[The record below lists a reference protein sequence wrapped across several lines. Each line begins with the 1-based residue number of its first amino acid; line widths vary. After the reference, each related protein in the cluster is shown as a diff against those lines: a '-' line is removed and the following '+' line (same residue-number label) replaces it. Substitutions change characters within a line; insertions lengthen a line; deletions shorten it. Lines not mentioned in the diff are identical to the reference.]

1 MSAPNA
7 SHPVNLPHNLRL
19 VVISGMSGAG
29 KSVALHALEDAGYY
43 CVDNLPPA
51 LLLPLL
57 QDMGEN
63 LPSLRMAISMDA
75 RSSAEALAAIP
86 AELDLLRERGV
97 EVIPLFLDAS
107 NEIIMRRYSETRRKH
122 PLTRITSDNQG
133 KDLLDAI
140 KQERILLAP
149 LRERAH
155 VIDTTM
161 TRAAQLRTQIKELL
175 TISQRQ
181 LTLVLESFAF
191 KRGVPTDAD
200 YVFDVRMLPNPHY
213 EPHLRPLTG
222 CDQPV
227 ADTKLDHPRSQSM
240 LSDTSVRFLENG
252 CGCQV
257 RSTLS
262 PNRGC
267 RVSGSSAVP
276 PRSSA
281 LIRCSSSDRLRSNA
295 SPSQNSAA
303 RAPICSLSLMSLRPS
318 TALSV

>member
-97 EVIPLFLDAS
+97 EIIPLFLDAS

-227 ADTKLDHPRSQSM
+227 AEYLQQQPKVALMHRHIRDFLRQWLPELASDHRSCVTVAIGCTGGQHR
-240 LSDTSVRFLENG
+240 SVYLVEQLYGDF
-252 CGCQV
+252 
-257 RSTLS
+257 
-262 PNRGC
+262 
-267 RVSGSSAVP
+267 SAEWTCLK
-276 PRSSA
+276 RHREME
-281 LIRCSSSDRLRSNA
+281 L
-295 SPSQNSAA
+295 A
-303 RAPICSLSLMSLRPS
+303 RI
-318 TALSV
+318 

>member
-227 ADTKLDHPRSQSM
+227 AEYLQQQPKVALMHRHIRDFLRQWLPELACDHRSYVTVAIGCTGGQHR
-240 LSDTSVRFLENG
+240 SVYLVEQLYGDF
-252 CGCQV
+252 
-257 RSTLS
+257 
-262 PNRGC
+262 
-267 RVSGSSAVP
+267 SAEWTCLK
-276 PRSSA
+276 RHREME
-281 LIRCSSSDRLRSNA
+281 L
-295 SPSQNSAA
+295 A
-303 RAPICSLSLMSLRPS
+303 RI
-318 TALSV
+318 

>member
-227 ADTKLDHPRSQSM
+227 AEYLQQQPKVALMHRHIRDFLRQWLPELASDHRSYVTVAIGCTGGQHR
-240 LSDTSVRFLENG
+240 SVYLVEQLYGDF
-252 CGCQV
+252 
-257 RSTLS
+257 
-262 PNRGC
+262 
-267 RVSGSSAVP
+267 SAEWTCLK
-276 PRSSA
+276 RHREME
-281 LIRCSSSDRLRSNA
+281 L
-295 SPSQNSAA
+295 A
-303 RAPICSLSLMSLRPS
+303 RI
-318 TALSV
+318 

>member
-86 AELDLLRERGV
+86 AQMDLLRERGV

-140 KQERILLAP
+140 EQERALLAP

-227 ADTKLDHPRSQSM
+227 AEYLQQQPKVALMHRHIRDFLRQWLPELASDHRSYVTVAIGCTGGQHRSVYM
-240 LSDTSVRFLENG
+240 IERLGEHLESLEHRVIIRHRELS
-252 CGCQV
+252 
-257 RSTLS
+257 
-262 PNRGC
+262 
-267 RVSGSSAVP
+267 
-276 PRSSA
+276 
-281 LIRCSSSDRLRSNA
+281 
-295 SPSQNSAA
+295 
-303 RAPICSLSLMSLRPS
+303 
-318 TALSV
+318 

>member
-1 MSAPNA
+1 MSSPNA

-227 ADTKLDHPRSQSM
+227 AEYLQQQPKVALMHRHIRDFLRQWLPELASDHRSYVTVAIGCTGGQHR
-240 LSDTSVRFLENG
+240 SVYLVEQLYGDF
-252 CGCQV
+252 
-257 RSTLS
+257 
-262 PNRGC
+262 
-267 RVSGSSAVP
+267 SAEWTCLK
-276 PRSSA
+276 RHREME
-281 LIRCSSSDRLRSNA
+281 L
-295 SPSQNSAA
+295 A
-303 RAPICSLSLMSLRPS
+303 RI
-318 TALSV
+318 

>member
-227 ADTKLDHPRSQSM
+227 AEYLQQQPKVALMHRHIRDFLRQWLPELASDHRSYVTVAIGCTGGQHR
-240 LSDTSVRFLENG
+240 SVYLVEQRYGDF
-252 CGCQV
+252 
-257 RSTLS
+257 
-262 PNRGC
+262 
-267 RVSGSSAVP
+267 SAEWTCLK
-276 PRSSA
+276 RHREME
-281 LIRCSSSDRLRSNA
+281 L
-295 SPSQNSAA
+295 A
-303 RAPICSLSLMSLRPS
+303 RI
-318 TALSV
+318 

>member
-155 VIDTTM
+155 VIDT
-161 TRAAQLRTQIKELL
+161 
-175 TISQRQ
+175 
-181 LTLVLESFAF
+181 
-191 KRGVPTDAD
+191 P
-200 YVFDVRMLPNPHY
+200 
-213 EPHLRPLTG
+213 
-222 CDQPV
+222 
-227 ADTKLDHPRSQSM
+227 
-240 LSDTSVRFLENG
+240 SVDPA
-252 CGCQV
+252 
-257 RSTLS
+257 T
-262 PNRGC
+262 
-267 RVSGSSAVP
+267 
-276 PRSSA
+276 
-281 LIRCSSSDRLRSNA
+281 
-295 SPSQNSAA
+295 SAA
-303 RAPICSLSLMSLRPS
+303 LSS
-318 TALSV
+318 TATVIVPWLA

>member
-227 ADTKLDHPRSQSM
+227 AEYLQQQPKVALMHRHIRDFLRQWLPELASEHRSYVTVAIGCTGGQHR
-240 LSDTSVRFLENG
+240 SVYLVEQLYGDF
-252 CGCQV
+252 
-257 RSTLS
+257 
-262 PNRGC
+262 
-267 RVSGSSAVP
+267 SAEWTCLK
-276 PRSSA
+276 RHREME
-281 LIRCSSSDRLRSNA
+281 L
-295 SPSQNSAA
+295 A
-303 RAPICSLSLMSLRPS
+303 RI
-318 TALSV
+318 

>member
-227 ADTKLDHPRSQSM
+227 AEYLQQQPKVALMHRHIRDFLRQWLPELASDHRSCV
-240 LSDTSVRFLENG
+240 TVAIGCTGGRHRSVVLANELARFL
-252 CGCQV
+252 
-257 RSTLS
+257 L
-262 PNRGC
+262 
-267 RVSGSSAVP
+267 
-276 PRSSA
+276 
-281 LIRCSSSDRLRSNA
+281 DRNFTVVVEHRDIGTG
-295 SPSQNSAA
+295 
-303 RAPICSLSLMSLRPS
+303 PI
-318 TALSV
+318 